1 MLGSIWWL
9 PYNGYRIISIEPKI
23 GKYTFDLQ
31 LFHFFRVLEGGLCAA
46 TVLVSFGVLIG
57 KINPLQVISIF
68 WILRESVFLDILKTK
83 LFQLLLL
90 GLIETVLFVG
100 NCHVG
105 YSLFGA
111 VDVGMV
117 GTKTFSFLLHQLSQR
132 RIHLCT
138 RLWGLLWHGNHR
150 RDEQVS
156 LLSLFLE
163 PSMAA
168 AIRLFFNLMIR
179 KNFAKA
185 GDEKNDTTPT
195 SDIFSLLGW

>member
-1 MLGSIWWL
+1 M
-9 PYNGYRIISIEPKI
+9 
-23 GKYTFDLQ
+23 
-31 LFHFFRVLEGGLCAA
+31 
-46 TVLVSFGVLIG
+46 
-57 KINPLQVISIF
+57 
-68 WILRESVFLDILKTK
+68 DILKTK

-132 RIHLCT
+132 RIHIRS

-156 LLSLFLE
+156 LLSLFFE

-168 AIRLFFNLMIR
+168 AGLVVFQL
-179 KNFAKA
+179 
-185 GDEKNDTTPT
+185 DEQEELCQ
-195 SDIFSLLGW
+195 SW

>member
-1 MLGSIWWL
+1 M
-9 PYNGYRIISIEPKI
+9 
-23 GKYTFDLQ
+23 
-31 LFHFFRVLEGGLCAA
+31 
-46 TVLVSFGVLIG
+46 
-57 KINPLQVISIF
+57 
-68 WILRESVFLDILKTK
+68 DILKTK

-156 LLSLFLE
+156 LLSLFLS
-163 PSMAA
+163 PLWLLLVW
-168 AIRLFFNLMIR
+168 LFFNLMSR

>member
-1 MLGSIWWL
+1 M
-9 PYNGYRIISIEPKI
+9 
-23 GKYTFDLQ
+23 F
-31 LFHFFRVLEGGLCAA
+31 
-46 TVLVSFGVLIG
+46 
-57 KINPLQVISIF
+57 
-68 WILRESVFLDILKTK
+68 FLDILKTK

-156 LLSLFLE
+156 LLSLFFE

-168 AIRLFFNLMIR
+168 LALAMALVVFQL
-179 KNFAKA
+179 
-185 GDEKNDTTPT
+185 DDQEELCQ
-195 SDIFSLLGW
+195 SW